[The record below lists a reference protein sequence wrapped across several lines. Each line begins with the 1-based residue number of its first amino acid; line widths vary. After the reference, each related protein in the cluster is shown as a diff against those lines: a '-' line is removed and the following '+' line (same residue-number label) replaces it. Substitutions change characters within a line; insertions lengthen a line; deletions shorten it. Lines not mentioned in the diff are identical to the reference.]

1 MVLARGR
8 RYRKYGRGILG
19 GAFTWFLVILAFILF
34 LLWKWNNDRMDQMQM
49 VIAGKITGIV
59 DVVAYPLDFLG
70 YVVNRF
76 TGLITLSADYRRAE
90 HDIAQ
95 MEEWKDRAMELE
107 FENAKLRALN
117 NMRSSNVRYYHIS
130 GEVISRADNAFSR
143 SAIIN
148 VGRKDGIIDGI
159 AVTDG
164 YGMVGRIF
172 GVGED
177 ASRVLLVE
185 DINSKIAV
193 QVLPS
198 GMRAILVGKNKE
210 HMELEFLVSTEGI
223 QKGDRV
229 LTSGDENSVPAGISA
244 GVVTEVKDDKV
255 MVAPVSR
262 VDSIRFVRLFAPKDV
277 LSVIGDGC
285 IIQNSSSLN

>member
-70 YVVNRF
+70 YVVDRF

>member
-1 MVLARGR
+1 VVLARGR

-70 YVVNRF
+70 YVVDRF